1 MIEEI
6 LLNPERLA
14 RILGIIFVVG
24 AFIYII
30 ILSFL
35 QVRQIRI
42 LQDKVQT
49 DADNAVKLFTY
60 GYIVFQVILFVIA
73 ILFL

>member
-14 RILGIIFVVG
+14 RVLGIIFVVG
-24 AFIYII
+24 IFIYII
-30 ILSFL
+30 ILAFL

-42 LQDKVQT
+42 LQDKIQT
-49 DADNAVKLFTY
+49 DADNAVKIFTY
-60 GYIVFQVILFVIA
+60 GYIIFQVILFVIA